1 MTVKELIIQ
10 RFLTLYG
17 PPKTNDKKAFFAE
30 YQRAL
35 GGVEPDILKA
45 AADKAIDGHTYPSW
59 PTIGEVVDAVR
70 AVAEQRAMERLRVP
84 QPVEHRKE
92 PSPEQKARVDALIQ
106 KAVQNISAGGLNGS
120 WPTTRK
126 TAHDE

>member
-35 GGVEPDILKA
+35 GGVEPGILKA

-59 PTIGEVVDAVR
+59 PTIGEVVEAVKS
-70 AVAEQRAMERLRVP
+70 VAEQRAMERLRMP
-84 QPVEHRKE
+84 QPVEQRPE
-92 PSPEQKARVDALIQ
+92 PSPEQKARVDALVRG
-106 KAVQNISAGGLNGS
+106 ALQNISAGGLSG
-120 WPTTRK
+120 RR
-126 TAHDE
+126 A

>member
-35 GGVEPDILKA
+35 GGVAPDILKA

-59 PTIGEVVDAVR
+59 PTIGEVVEAVKS
-70 AVAEQRAMERLRVP
+70 VAEQRAMERLRMP
-84 QPVEHRKE
+84 QPVEQRPE
-92 PSPEQKARVDALIQ
+92 PSPEQKARVDALVRN
-106 KAVQNISAGGLNGS
+106 ALQNISGAHL
-120 WPTTRK
+120 
-126 TAHDE
+126 TARISEPKG